1 MSPYFSRLCSLL
13 APLYGEGEARAIAF
27 LVLEE
32 AFGVGRTSVYADKV
46 RDFSEE
52 EEQRY
57 LNICQRLAAFEPV
70 QYVLGHADF
79 AGNRFRV
86 QPGVLIPRPETE
98 QLVDLGLAALE
109 ALRAAGKA
117 QPRVFDGGTGS
128 GCIAVSLALRCPWAG
143 VEACDFSE
151 EALAVARDNAV
162 RLGAKV
168 AFRRQDLLA
177 PWPERPPYDLIVS
190 NPPYILEEEQRE
202 MEPNVLRYEPAS
214 ALFVPDA
221 DPLRFYRALAHAA
234 VEGALAAGG
243 TLAVE
248 INRAQGTETVAL
260 FDSLGLHHATL
271 HTDCF
276 GNPRFVTAQR
286 R

>member
-1 MSPYFSRLCSLL
+1 MNTHFSRLCSLL

-70 QYVLGHADF
+70 QYVLGSAGF
-79 AGNRFRV
+79 AGRPFRV
-86 QPGVLIPRPETE
+86 APGVLIPRPETE
-98 QLVDLGLAALE
+98 GLVDLGAAVLE
-109 ALRAAGKA
+109 ALRAAG
-117 QPRVFDGGTGS
+117 QEHPRVFDGGTGS
-128 GCIAVSLALRCPWAG
+128 GCIAVSLALRCPWAE
-143 VEACDFSE
+143 VEACDLSSD
-151 EALAVARDNAV
+151 ALAVARDNAARLAATV
-162 RLGAKV
+162 R
-168 AFRRQDLLA
+168 FRRQDLLA
-177 PWPERPPYDLIVS
+177 PWPRRPPYDLIVS
-190 NPPYILEEEQRE
+190 NPPYVMEREREE
-202 MEPNVLRYEPAS
+202 MAPNVLRFEPAT

-221 DPLRFYRALAHAA
+221 DPLRFYRALAEAA
-234 VEGALAAGG
+234 AAGSLAPGG

-248 INRAQGTETVAL
+248 INRALGPETAAL
-260 FDSLGLHHATL
+260 FESLGLRGAEIHA
-271 HTDCF
+271 DCF
-276 GNPRFVTAQR
+276 GNPRFVSAR